1 MGLKSPT
8 ACFLFMFSLSRSGGH
23 FPSEQGVTFVRA
35 QRGHF
40 PSEFPLSGKS
50 VFAQDIPNR
59 FLLSVYEYYS
69 PKTNSNTTEIG
80 VGYLFSKAGV
90 RVNYGRIG
98 LAEEITGHEET
109 ISLFIP
115 VFNIN
120 SFSLIPEVA
129 AGIMHG
135 NIESNE
141 TVTVKSQVQVG
152 VSLTYTISRH
162 MSCGLSYKSLFYDRG
177 IIPLLGWAYSVHF

>member
-1 MGLKSPT
+1 MKKMESRINLTSITLTLLPL
-8 ACFLFMFSLSRSGGH
+8 AIFL
-23 FPSEQGVTFVRA
+23 
-35 QRGHF
+35 
-40 PSEFPLSGKS
+40 LSGKS
-50 VFAQDIPNR
+50 VYAQDTTNR
-59 FLLSVYEYYS
+59 FLVSVYEFYS

-80 VGYLFSKAGV
+80 VGYLFSKAGI

-115 VFNIN
+115 IFNIN

-162 MSCGLSYKSLFYDRG
+162 MSCGLSYKSLFYDCG